1 MELKTR
7 FSAGRKLLF
16 ITSEDVIDEE
26 VTIYDPNIDNMIY
39 NLLEVVIDLAFL
51 SDRHIQDYLNDLL

>member
-1 MELKTR
+1 MKLKTR

-39 NLLEVVIDLAFL
+39 DLLEVAIDLAFMAN
-51 SDRHIQDYLNDLL
+51 RPIQDYLNDLL

>member
-39 NLLEVVIDLAFL
+39 NLLEVAIDLAFMAN
-51 SDRHIQDYLNDLL
+51 RPIQDYLNDLL

>member
-1 MELKTR
+1 MKLKTR

-39 NLLEVVIDLAFL
+39 NLLEVAIDLAFMAN
-51 SDRHIQDYLNDLL
+51 RHIQDYLNDLL

>member
-16 ITSEDVIDEE
+16 E
-26 VTIYDPNIDNMIY
+26 VA
-39 NLLEVVIDLAFL
+39 IDLAFMAN
-51 SDRHIQDYLNDLL
+51 RPIQDYLNDLL